1 MRHDYYQN
9 NNKFTFLKNFTYPTL
24 KKMVLQNIF
33 YLHLK
38 QRLSDSALLTF
49 VGVGGGSGAHALVT
63 HFAASLTST
72 YYMLIA
78 STPMLVTTKNVS
90 R

>member
-1 MRHDYYQN
+1 MIITRITINLLFKELYS
-9 NNKFTFLKNFTYPTL
+9 TLK

-49 VGVGGGSGAHALVT
+49 VGVVGVEVG
-63 HFAASLTST
+63 
-72 YYMLIA
+72 
-78 STPMLVTTKNVS
+78 PMP
-90 R
+90 